1 MAHWACY
8 KVAQEGE
15 DSEIAAT
22 IKKRLGDKTHDISYC
37 DVADKAAECGKTELA
52 IHLLESETSVS
63 RQVPLLIK
71 LGQEATALSKALN
84 SGDRDLAYS
93 VILHLRKNFSSSDFH
108 MLIRKSKLGKV
119 LYESYCAAHDPE
131 SLQDWYQQEDDYAS
145 LALLQ
150 VLLTASSSRGPKSY
164 LGKITFA

>member
-71 LGQEATALSKALN
+71 LGKF
-84 SGDRDLAYS
+84 
-93 VILHLRKNFSSSDFH
+93 ILLK
-108 MLIRKSKLGKV
+108 
-119 LYESYCAAHDPE
+119 
-131 SLQDWYQQEDDYAS
+131 
-145 LALLQ
+145 
-150 VLLTASSSRGPKSY
+150 T
-164 LGKITFA
+164 